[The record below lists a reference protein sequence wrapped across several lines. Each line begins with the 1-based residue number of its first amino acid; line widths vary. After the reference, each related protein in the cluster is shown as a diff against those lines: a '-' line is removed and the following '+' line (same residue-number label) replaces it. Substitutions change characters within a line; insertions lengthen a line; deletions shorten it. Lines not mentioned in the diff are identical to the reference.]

1 MSVAVE
7 TVAHTLGSFLGKR
20 KSIYNYRC
28 KNGGSPG
35 IMTQSNRKFTAADL
49 IPGRFYTVVK
59 AFTDYDGLVHDV
71 GETWKFA
78 RKNFLPYEDGLT
90 LHIEKAGTP
99 TMIRM
104 QWTDEAQGPIID
116 DFSDYVNE
124 LLEG

>member
-1 MSVAVE
+1 LQLKRSPILWGHSCE
-7 TVAHTLGSFLGKR
+7 KGKVYIIPEAR
-20 KSIYNYRC
+20 MEVLQEF
-28 KNGGSPG
+28 
-35 IMTQSNRKFTAADL
+35 MTQPNRKFTAAEL
-49 IPGRFYTVVK
+49 IPGRFYTVVM

-116 DFSDYVNE
+116 EFFVYVNE
-124 LLEG
+124 LPEG